1 MMRNSC
7 LVAVLLVLWQGEE
20 IRAQVPTSEEQ
31 QYLFSVLPL
40 IEKGQLAQAE
50 EQLRAGIKLYPR
62 SAILHN
68 AQGIVYQRQ
77 NKLDKAI
84 GAFQEAL
91 ALLPTFT
98 AAQLH
103 LAELYRQR
111 GERKEAARWFATAG
125 ESTTHFEA
133 LATAGVGLAQCEEYG
148 RAIQVLEKAQALRP
162 DSEPVSYNL
171 ALARYKMR
179 EFQAAWDTLKSMS
192 SVTQQERAD
201 LLFLRGQVQHALNQG
216 GSEDLAKACRLEP
229 SSEDF
234 CTEAALALM
243 QEEKPREALSLLE
256 KSLEESP
263 SSIALL
269 SSLGLVQFRLGK
281 YPEAIHSYKR
291 AIEQDPVA
299 DASREGLAFLLY
311 MLGDLE
317 QARAVTEEGLKDP
330 DADFYLDQLHAM
342 ILYRL
347 SSQLWK
353 EALKSVNRAIKKNPR
368 FAPSFFLRGKIQMEI
383 DELETALQDFETA
396 AQLDSKYALPHYKM
410 AQIFLK
416 QGRMEHAEVARRKFF
431 ELGQQREEE
440 LLLRQTQDLLMRRA
454 Q

>member
-1 MMRNSC
+1 MMRNPC
-7 LVAVLLVLWQGEE
+7 LMAVLLLLSQGEE
-20 IRAQVPTSEEQ
+20 VRAQVPTSEEQ

-50 EQLRAGIKLYPR
+50 ERLGVGIKLYPR

-111 GERKEAARWFATAG
+111 GERKEAARWFATAS
-125 ESTTHFEA
+125 ESTTQFEA
-133 LATAGVGLAQCEEYG
+133 LATAGVGLAQCGEYG
-148 RAIQVLEKAQALRP
+148 RAIQALEKAQALRP

-179 EFQAAWDTLKSMS
+179 EFQAAWDTLKSIPSMA
-192 SVTQQERAD
+192 QRAD

-243 QEEKPREALSLLE
+243 QEERPQEALSLLE

-317 QARAVTEEGLKDP
+317 QARAVTEEGLKDL

-347 SSQLWK
+347 SSQLWR
-353 EALKSVNRAIKKNPR
+353 EALKSVNRAIQKNPR
-368 FAPSFFLRGKIQMEI
+368 FAPSFFLRGKIQMELN
-383 DELETALQDFETA
+383 ELQNALQDFEMA

-416 QGRMEHAEVARRKFF
+416 QGRMEHAEVARKKFF

-440 LLLRQTQDLLMRRA
+440 LLLRQTQELLMRKA